1 MHRTSSRDTLNASSS
16 EDLPNVHVEIPRR
29 HRRIKPK
36 EKSEISTSSGVV
48 RSSETHHRSSSS
60 NRPTAER
67 SSSRRSSSD
76 HHRSSSSTRP
86 VTDRPSSSSRR
97 SHKVDGSS
105 SKITSKC

>member
-36 EKSEISTSSGVV
+36 EKSEISTSSGV

-60 NRPTAER
+60 SRPTADR

-76 HHRSSSSTRP
+76 HHRSSSGTRP
-86 VTDRPSSSSRR
+86 VTDRPSSSRR

-105 SKITSKC
+105 TKIASKC